1 MSMLLRDALGL
12 ALKKQRN
19 QKHWSMRR
27 VVINTGGIVSLGYIS
42 ELERGKKEV
51 SSEVLNL
58 ILSGLDGDLPQIL
71 RDTADILEGAR

>member
-58 ILSGLDGDLPQIL
+58 LLSGLDGDLPQIL